1 MGKTLINFH
10 KRVEMNETDK
20 NTMNAESEATVVEP
34 VEVRRSP
41 NDDFLLTRILN
52 KIGDFFSKMIRGIIV
67 FAFVKLP
74 IWMFRSL
81 FTMKWL
87 RLFISAWR
95 ALMLMM
101 IWIATVFAAW
111 LAWDMEKFIRF
122 WRTTWMRCQELLL
135 SALEVICSHG
145 EQIWFGIALIGSV
158 YGLVFLPAKF
168 AWRKWKNRREEKMN
182 KDSSAPIEEESL
194 SSTSDAPEVDEPT
207 GQVQK

>member
-1 MGKTLINFH
+1 
-10 KRVEMNETDK
+10 MNETDK

-135 SALEVICSHG
+135 SALEVIRSHG
-145 EQIWFGIALIGSV
+145 EQIWFCIALIGSV

>member
-1 MGKTLINFH
+1 
-10 KRVEMNETDK
+10 MNETDK
-20 NTMNAESEATVVEP
+20 NTMNAESEATVVEH
-34 VEVRRSP
+34 VEGRRSP

-101 IWIATVFAAW
+101 IWIAIVFAAW

-122 WRTTWMRCQELLL
+122 WRTTWMLCQELLL
-135 SALEVICSHG
+135 SALEVIRSHG
-145 EQIWFGIALIGSV
+145 EQIWICIALIGSV

>member
-1 MGKTLINFH
+1 
-10 KRVEMNETDK
+10 MNETDK

>member
-1 MGKTLINFH
+1 
-10 KRVEMNETDK
+10 MNETDK

-101 IWIATVFAAW
+101 IWIAIVFAAW

-122 WRTTWMRCQELLL
+122 WRTTWMHCQELLL
-135 SALEVICSHG
+135 SALEVIRSHG
-145 EQIWFGIALIGSV
+145 EQIWICIALIGSV

>member
-1 MGKTLINFH
+1 
-10 KRVEMNETDK
+10 MNETDK

-135 SALEVICSHG
+135 SALEVIRSHG
-145 EQIWFGIALIGSV
+145 EQIWFCIALIGSV
-158 YGLVFLPAKF
+158 YGLVFLPSKF

>member
-1 MGKTLINFH
+1 
-10 KRVEMNETDK
+10 MNETDK

-101 IWIATVFAAW
+101 IWIAIVFAAW

-122 WRTTWMRCQELLL
+122 WRTTWMHCQELLL
-135 SALEVICSHG
+135 SALEVIRSHG
-145 EQIWFGIALIGSV
+145 EQIWFCIALIGSV

>member
-34 VEVRRSP
+34 VEGCRSP

-101 IWIATVFAAW
+101 IWIAIVFAAW
-111 LAWDMEKFIRF
+111 LVWDMEKFIRF
-122 WRTTWMRCQELLL
+122 WRTTWMLCQELLL
-135 SALEVICSHG
+135 LAWAVIRLHG
-145 EQIWFGIALIGSV
+145 DQIWFCIALIGSV

-168 AWRKWKNRREEKMN
+168 AWRKWKNRREEMMN
-182 KDSSAPIEEESL
+182 KDSSAPIEEKSL
-194 SSTSDAPEVDEPT
+194 SSTSDAPEVDEST

>member
-34 VEVRRSP
+34 VEGRRSP

-101 IWIATVFAAW
+101 IWIAIVFAAW
-111 LAWDMEKFIRF
+111 LVWDMEKFIRF
-122 WRTTWMRCQELLL
+122 WRTTWMLCQKLLHL
-135 SALEVICSHG
+135 AWAVIRLHG
-145 EQIWFGIALIGSV
+145 DQIWFCIALIGSV

-168 AWRKWKNRREEKMN
+168 AWRKWKNRREEKVN

-207 GQVQK
+207 GLVQK